1 MLQEIR
7 NQEANKI
14 LNHYLNENKQ
24 YHFTVSDDLPWNISG
39 SEFALE
45 IPKQL
50 IRHKERDLKG
60 TFFFYVDFYEDTI
73 KAKSVECFSKKGTK
87 LNEISS
93 EFYVIQ
99 HERSAEFEKISL
111 QDTLPDSKKLNSEF
125 PDNFKF

>member
-7 NQEANKI
+7 NQEANKT

-24 YHFTVSDDLPWNISG
+24 YHFTVSDNLPWNISG

-45 IPKQL
+45 ISKQL
-50 IRHKERDLKG
+50 ICHQDRTLKG

-73 KAKSVECFSKKGTK
+73 KVKNVECFSQKGTK
-87 LNEISS
+87 LNDISP
-93 EFYVIQ
+93 EFYTMQ
-99 HERSAEFEKISL
+99 HEQAAEFEKKSL
-111 QDTLPDSKKLNSEF
+111 METLPDSNKLNSEF